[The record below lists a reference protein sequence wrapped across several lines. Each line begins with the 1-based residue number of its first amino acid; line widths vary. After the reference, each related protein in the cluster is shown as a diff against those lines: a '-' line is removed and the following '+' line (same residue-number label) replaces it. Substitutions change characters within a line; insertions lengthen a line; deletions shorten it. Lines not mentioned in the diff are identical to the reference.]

1 MTKIKM
7 INCPVCGNAICCRIG
22 FNCLT
27 ECEYDHYSDL
37 GGHRSDVLCLQRKYN
52 TSCNCSKLEIRESLM
67 KKYDLD
73 NSLSTKEMIKE
84 VSYILNDDF
93 MNLLSDKDFDLQI

>member
-1 MTKIKM
+1 
-7 INCPVCGNAICCRIG
+7 
-22 FNCLT
+22 
-27 ECEYDHYSDL
+27 
-37 GGHRSDVLCLQRKYN
+37 
-52 TSCNCSKLEIRESLM
+52 M